1 MIPRYNQIDTYIPKD
16 TQNDNYTVTMKQS
29 LSSLRPSSRSTIQTR
44 TQTQTQTQIAMIRTC
59 TYTCL
64 WCVILAMFQSMT
76 IINAYPMMIE
86 VKEND
91 RKVS

>member
-29 LSSLRPSSRSTIQTR
+29 LSSLRPISRSTIQT
-44 TQTQTQTQIAMIRTC
+44 QTQTQTAMIRRFTC